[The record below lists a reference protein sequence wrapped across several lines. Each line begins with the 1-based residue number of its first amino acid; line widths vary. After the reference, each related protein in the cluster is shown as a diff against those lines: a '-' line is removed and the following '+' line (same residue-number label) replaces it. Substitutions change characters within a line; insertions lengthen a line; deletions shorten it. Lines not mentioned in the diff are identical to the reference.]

1 MLRCARLSQDQ
12 PKLSAL
18 TVRESLHLKTMLM
31 RYFVNHFRNLLA
43 GIGTLLVFPS
53 AMAGISPNNN
63 AELVLVLWDPVTK
76 VSYSKDLG
84 ANVYYG
90 SDAASNRSSFFVYAQ
105 QDAGYQ
111 NFWNIDASDS
121 NFAKFRS
128 VATNTANIVWAI
140 VGQDFEIDNGN
151 LTLLPGEFRSFI
163 TLQIGTQAG
172 VESDAYSKLKV
183 LNNDAFRQQA
193 DNVANNYLI
202 PLNVGAKPFNTHMG
216 PNGEPTPYSV
226 NGSSYDAEGTE
237 AYFGKNG
244 GALATFGSSCGCSM
258 MNAVGSS
265 SWFYSVTRSN
275 DFDETAPV
283 LIDEFDNLGHD
294 GYFGFAQNPANG
306 SFVLSYT
313 LAAFSQS
320 ALATTA
326 GGKARA
332 SLTEYIA
339 SSTSRLLTAPVGE
352 FAGYVMPL
360 SPVPEPSSLL
370 LMAGGLAGLVWQRRK
385 RVHERL
391 GATPRHA

>member
-1 MLRCARLSQDQ
+1 LLYEA
-12 PKLSAL
+12 
-18 TVRESLHLKTMLM
+18 
-31 RYFVNHFRNLLA
+31 FVTGSHN
-43 GIGTLLVFPS
+43 T
-53 AMAGISPNNN
+53 
-63 AELVLVLWDPVTK
+63 
-76 VSYSKDLG
+76 
-84 ANVYYG
+84 YYG
-90 SDAASNRSSFFVYAQ
+90 SNLDSNRSSFFVYAQ

-111 NFWNIDASDS
+111 NFWNIDASDA

-140 VGQDFEIDNGN
+140 VGQDFEIDEGN
-151 LTLLPGEFRSFI
+151 QTRLPGEFRSFI

-172 VESDAYSKLKV
+172 VESGSYSKLKA
-183 LNNDAFRQQA
+183 LANGDFDQQA
-193 DNVANNYLI
+193 DNVANNYLL
-202 PLNVGAKPFNTHMG
+202 PLNIGAKPFNTHMG
-216 PNGEPTPYSV
+216 PNGEPTPYAV

-237 AYFGKNG
+237 GYFGKNL
-244 GALATFGSSCGCSM
+244 GALATFGTSCGCSM

-265 SWFYSVTRSN
+265 FYSVTRSN
-275 DFDETAPV
+275 NFDDTVPV

-320 ALATTA
+320 AAATTA

-339 SSTSRLLTAPVGE
+339 SSGSRLLTAPVGE

-391 GATPRHA
+391 GAAPRNA

>member
-1 MLRCARLSQDQ
+1 M
-12 PKLSAL
+12 PKG
-18 TVRESLHLKTMLM
+18 
-31 RYFVNHFRNLLA
+31 YFVNYSRNLLGSLCA
-43 GIGTLLVFPS
+43 LLVLPS
-53 AMAGISPNNN
+53 AMAAISPNND

-84 ANVYYG
+84 LNVYYG
-90 SDAASNRSSFFVYAQ
+90 SNADSNRGSFFVYAQ

-111 NFWNIDASDS
+111 NFWNIDASDA
-121 NFAKFRS
+121 NFAQFRS
-128 VATNTANIVWAI
+128 VATNAANIMWAI
-140 VGQDFEIDNGN
+140 LGQDGEGDAGG
-151 LTLLPGEFRSFI
+151 TTQLPGEYRSFM
-163 TLQIGTQAG
+163 TQKIGTQSG
-172 VESDAYSKLKV
+172 VKSDAYSKLEV
-183 LNNDAFRQQA
+183 LTNGDFEQQVGA
-193 DNVANNYLI
+193 LARDYLT
-202 PLNVGAKPFNTHMG
+202 PLNIGTKPFNTHVG
-216 PNGEPTPYSV
+216 PGGGLGPYSG

-237 AYFGKNG
+237 AYFGMNL
-244 GALATFGSSCGCSM
+244 GALATFGTGCNCSM

-275 DFDETAPV
+275 NLDETTPV

-320 ALATTA
+320 AAATTA
-326 GGKARA
+326 AGKARA

-339 SSTSRLLTAPVGE
+339 SSSSRLLTAPLGE

-385 RVHERL
+385 RAHEHL
-391 GATPRHA
+391 GTAPRQV

>member
-1 MLRCARLSQDQ
+1 
-12 PKLSAL
+12 
-18 TVRESLHLKTMLM
+18 
-31 RYFVNHFRNLLA
+31 
-43 GIGTLLVFPS
+43 
-53 AMAGISPNNN
+53 MAAISTNND

-84 ANVYYG
+84 VNVYYG
-90 SDAASNRSSFFVYAQ
+90 SNLESNRGSFFVYAQ

-111 NFWNIDASDS
+111 NFWNIDASDA
-121 NFAKFRS
+121 NFAQFRS

-140 VGQDFEIDNGN
+140 VGQDSERDAGG
-151 LTLLPGEFRSFI
+151 TTKLPGEYRTFM
-163 TLQIGTQAG
+163 TQKIGTQAG
-172 VESDAYSKLKV
+172 VKSDAYSKLQVFTNGDYEQQVEIFAQDYLGV
-183 LNNDAFRQQA
+183 LNT
-193 DNVANNYLI
+193 
-202 PLNVGAKPFNTHMG
+202 GTKPFNTHVG
-216 PNGEPTPYSV
+216 PGGGLGPYSV

-237 AYFGKNG
+237 AYFGKSLG
-244 GALATFGSSCGCSM
+244 GLTTYGTACNCSM

-265 SWFYSVTRSN
+265 SWFYSITRSN
-275 DFDETAPV
+275 DVDETAPV

-313 LAAFSQS
+313 LAAYSQS
-320 ALATTA
+320 AAATTA
-326 GGKARA
+326 AGKARA

-339 SSTSRLLTAPVGE
+339 SSSSRLLTAPVGE